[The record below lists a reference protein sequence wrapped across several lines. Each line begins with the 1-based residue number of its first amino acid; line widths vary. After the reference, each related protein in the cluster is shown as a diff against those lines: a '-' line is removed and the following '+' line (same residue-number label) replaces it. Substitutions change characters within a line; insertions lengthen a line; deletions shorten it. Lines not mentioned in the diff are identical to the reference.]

1 MNGEMIGWTVQVVS
15 DFSPHE
21 EKDAMLA
28 QFSSKPNGGK
38 LLPFGYCAHSIF
50 IRTVKLYVLLSPLL
64 NWFKLVYG
72 LFGESIIHCTLNAQ
86 TSQEKIECTKGQ

>member
-1 MNGEMIGWTVQVVS
+1 MIGWTLVS

-28 QFSSKPNGGK
+28 RFSSEPNGGK

-72 LFGESIIHCTLNAQ
+72 LFGENIIHCTLNSQ
-86 TSQEKIECTKGQ
+86 TCQEKIECTKAS

>member
-1 MNGEMIGWTVQVVS
+1 MIGWTVVS

-28 QFSSKPNGGK
+28 RFSSEPNGGK
-38 LLPFGYCAHSIF
+38 LLPFCYCAHSIF
-50 IRTVKLYVLLSPLL
+50 IRTVSSLCLLSPLL

-72 LFGESIIHCTLNAQ
+72 LFGESKIHCTLNVQ
-86 TSQEKIECTKGQ
+86 TCQEKIECTKAS

>member
-1 MNGEMIGWTVQVVS
+1 MNGEMIGWTVPVVS

-28 QFSSKPNGGK
+28 RFSSEPNGGK

>member
-1 MNGEMIGWTVQVVS
+1 MIGWTVQVVS

-50 IRTVKLYVLLSPLL
+50 IRTVKLYHGAGKTAKQIE
-64 NWFKLVYG
+64 KLP
-72 LFGESIIHCTLNAQ
+72 
-86 TSQEKIECTKGQ
+86 

>member
-1 MNGEMIGWTVQVVS
+1 MIGWTLVS

-28 QFSSKPNGGK
+28 RFSSEPNGGK

-50 IRTVKLYVLLSPLL
+50 IRTVSSLYLSSTLL

-72 LFGESIIHCTLNAQ
+72 LFG
-86 TSQEKIECTKGQ
+86 